1 MRLPSL
7 AIAALGAALVAGPTI
22 GAGTARAQL
31 KVVTSTTDLYDI
43 GKAVGGDKITA
54 THIGEGYQD
63 PHFIE
68 AKPSFVLQLRNAD
81 VWAFVG
87 LDLEIGWMPLLLQGA
102 RNPKLDPGKPGY
114 VDASRVISVLDIGR
128 GNIDRSQGD
137 VHPLGNPH
145 YWLDPENGRRIAKLF
160 QETFTTLDPKNASMY
175 DANANAFTRRLD
187 AAERTWQA
195 DIAKIKGQPVVA
207 WHTSWRYFA
216 EYTGM
221 LSFSNFGSVR
231 HPDAEK
237 VSRAVQ
243 LVRQRDPNLV
253 VDGEM
258 QADSA
263 LDERILADS
272 YPFSALK
279 EPANVLIFPNLS
291 AGNIAYKLLNQ
302 LGGATAIGPI
312 LIGMPTSERAATY
325 RFTSN
330 PV

>member
-7 AIAALGAALVAGPTI
+7 AIAALGAALVAGSTI

-43 GKAVGGDKITA
+43 AKAVGGEKITA

-102 RNPKLDPGKPGY
+102 RNPKLQPGQPGY
-114 VDASRVISVLDIGR
+114 VDASRVISVLDVAR
-128 GNIDRSQGD
+128 GNVDRSQGD

-160 QETFTTLDPKNASMY
+160 QETFATLDPKNVSVY
-175 DANANAFTRRLD
+175 DANAKAFTQRLD

-195 DIAKIKGQPVVA
+195 DLAKIKGQPVVA

-221 LSFSNFGSVR
+221 NIVGFMEPKPGVPPSPAHLAGLIQTMKQAGAKVIIIEPFYDKKTADFVAGKTGAKVLVLAPSVR
-231 HPDAEK
+231 GAKGLDDYIRLMT
-237 VSRAVQ
+237 SGIQQ
-243 LVRQRDPNLV
+243 L
-253 VDGEM
+253 
-258 QADSA
+258 AAA
-263 LDERILADS
+263 L
-272 YPFSALK
+272 
-279 EPANVLIFPNLS
+279 
-291 AGNIAYKLLNQ
+291 
-302 LGGATAIGPI
+302 
-312 LIGMPTSERAATY
+312 
-325 RFTSN
+325 
-330 PV
+330 